1 MITGA
6 PAPPRGGRLAGL
18 KILLWPRK
26 GERLLPAV
34 SAVLLALSFPP
45 LHPLILPFVGLVP
58 MAVWMQ
64 SLASGSAGR
73 RAAVRG
79 TMVFGVVYFGILF
92 YWILVALI
100 WFSKFAILAFL
111 GSWMGLTGVAVLF
124 GWMLHRAVHTV
135 RVPLWLA
142 LPVTWT
148 AAEWFRAHLPDT
160 LAFPWLGLG
169 SSLSGFPELIGF
181 AEIVG
186 ARGVTFWLV
195 LVNGLLASLVLSLRE
210 GRGWRRQGVVVAAV
224 VALPMGWSVWR
235 ANTLQ
240 MRAVTQVA
248 VVQPNVPEHIK
259 LDESVALDSTFASL
273 DRLMPNIE
281 PGSVGLVVMPEVTFP
296 IYLTHP
302 DAADVA
308 ARVQA
313 YSREVGAPTLV
324 GGFGHEF
331 LDDGTFVPY
340 NSAFLIEPQGL
351 TDFQYDKRYLVPMV
365 ERVPLLPRNWLPTL
379 RNFGTYGK
387 GEGWPLVEAADHL
400 FGVLICYEST
410 YAEAARS
417 FRLEGADVL
426 LNITND
432 AWYGREPLYARTTAL
447 WQHPAHM
454 VMRAIENRTGVARA
468 GNTGI
473 SLFID
478 PVGRVYNST
487 SLFEADVR
495 TDTVYTT
502 DVVTFYTRYGDLVG
516 TGAALAAL
524 LLTLASFWLSRWGGG
539 RPAAPTRRF
548 DS

>member
-1 MITGA
+1 MIHGT
-6 PAPPRGGRLAGL
+6 PASTRGGRLAGL
-18 KILLWPRK
+18 KLLLRPRP

-58 MAVWMQ
+58 MAVWVQ
-64 SLASGSAGR
+64 ALPPGGEGR

-79 TMVFGVVYFGILF
+79 SMVFGVVYFGILF

-111 GSWMGLTGVAVLF
+111 GSWMALTGVAVLF

-142 LPVTWT
+142 LPITWT

-169 SSLSGFPELIGF
+169 TSLSGFPELIGF

-186 ARGVTFWLV
+186 ARGLTFWIA
-195 LVNGLLASLVLSLRE
+195 LVNGLLATVVLSLRE
-210 GRGWRRQGVVVAAV
+210 GRAWRRQCAIVAAV
-224 VALPMGWSVWR
+224 LALPMGWGVWR
-235 ANTLQ
+235 ADTLQ
-240 MRAVTQVA
+240 MRAVAQVA
-248 VVQPNVPEHIK
+248 VVQPNIPEHIK
-259 LDESVALDSTFASL
+259 LDESVGLDSTFASL
-273 DRLMPNIE
+273 DRLMPRIE

-296 IYLTHP
+296 TYLTHP
-302 DAADVA
+302 DAADVV

-313 YSREVGAPTLV
+313 YSREVGAPILV

-331 LDDGTFVPY
+331 LDDGTFIPY
-340 NSAFLIEPQGL
+340 NSAFLVEPQGL

-387 GEGWPLVEAADHL
+387 GEGWPLAEAADHF

-417 FRLEGADVL
+417 FRREGADVL

-454 VMRAIENRTGVARA
+454 VLRAIENRMGVARA

-478 PVGRVYNST
+478 PVGRVYNTT
-487 SLFEADVR
+487 SLFEPDVR

-502 DVVTFYTRYGDLVG
+502 DIVTFYVRYGDLLG
-516 TGAALAAL
+516 NGAALAAL
-524 LLTLASFWLSRWGGG
+524 LVTLASFWLSRV
-539 RPAAPTRRF
+539 PPSLDPSARRI
-548 DS
+548 

>member
-1 MITGA
+1 MPSPT
-6 PAPPRGGRLAGL
+6 RGGGLAGL
-18 KILLWPRK
+18 KLLLRPRP

-58 MAVWMQ
+58 MAVWVQ
-64 SLASGSAGR
+64 NLPPGGEGR

-79 TMVFGVVYFGILF
+79 SMVFGIVYFGILF

-100 WFSKFAILAFL
+100 WFSKLAILAFL
-111 GSWMGLTGVAVLF
+111 GAWMALTGIAVLF

-135 RVPLWLA
+135 GVPLWLA
-142 LPVTWT
+142 LPIAWT

-186 ARGVTFWLV
+186 ARGLTFWIA
-195 LVNGLLASLVLSLRE
+195 LVNGMLAAIVLSLRE
-210 GRGWRRQGVVVAAV
+210 GRAWRRQCVIIAAV
-224 VALPMGWSVWR
+224 LALPMVWSVWR
-235 ANTLQ
+235 ASTLQ
-240 MRAVTQVA
+240 MRAVAQIA
-248 VVQPNVPEHIK
+248 VVQPNIPEHIK
-259 LDESVALDSTFASL
+259 LDESVGLDSTFASL
-273 DRLMPNIE
+273 DRLMPRLE

-296 IYLTHP
+296 TYLTHP
-302 DAADVA
+302 AAADVA
-308 ARVQA
+308 SRVQA
-313 YSREVGAPTLV
+313 YSREVGAPILV

-331 LDDGTFVPY
+331 LDDGTFIPY
-340 NSAFLIEPQGL
+340 NSAFLVEPQGL

-387 GEGWPLVEAADHL
+387 GKDWPLAEVADH
-400 FGVLICYEST
+400 FFAVLICYESI

-417 FRLEGADVL
+417 FRREGADVL

-454 VMRAIENRTGVARA
+454 VLRAIENRMGVARA
-468 GNTGI
+468 GNTGF

-478 PVGRVYNST
+478 PVGRVYNTT
-487 SLFEADVR
+487 SLFESDVR

-502 DVVTFYTRYGDLVG
+502 DIVTFYVRYGDLLG
-516 TGAALAAL
+516 SGAALAAL
-524 LLTLASFWLSRWGGG
+524 LVTLASFSLSRG
-539 RPAAPTRRF
+539 PPSLDPSARRM
-548 DS
+548 